1 MIYGKK
7 LPNEHPRLCG
17 DGPRRRRRSYLDMV
31 VTQVASKAL
40 SVSAKQKNLL
50 FYGKCTSV
58 VPINEGIV
66 AVMGSRIA
74 F

>member
-1 MIYGKK
+1 MIYGK
-7 LPNEHPRLCG
+7 EHPRLCG
-17 DGPRRRRRSYLDMV
+17 DGPRRPRRSYLDMV

-40 SVSAKQKNLL
+40 SVSAKQENVL
-50 FYGKCTSV
+50 FYGKCATSV
-58 VPINEGIV
+58 LPINEGII